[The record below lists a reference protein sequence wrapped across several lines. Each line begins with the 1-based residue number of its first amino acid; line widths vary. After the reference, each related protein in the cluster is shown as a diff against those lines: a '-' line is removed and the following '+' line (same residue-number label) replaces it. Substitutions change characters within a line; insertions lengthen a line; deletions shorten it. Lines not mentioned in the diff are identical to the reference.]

1 MEHGDGKDGQ
11 QDRDINTPADRVD
24 FLDYSSLFSSSTSE
38 KIVGDPW
45 EYLRQASMGPH
56 TDMPVER
63 AGTRSAFCYG
73 KDLCLEA
80 SCSGLRNSLQ
90 CLVPGTLMA
99 PQVLYRVIF
108 GSSEPEVWQK
118 KRIVIRPAILH
129 EFRRHRVRTAE
140 FPAIV
145 PNPSSTVRGTFITGL
160 TDGDIIRLD
169 SFEGSMYERR
179 PVKVKLLKNVRL
191 EDEVRDSSVA
201 RLEGEE
207 VEAETYVW
215 RYPLRDLEDRE
226 WDFEHFKKRKMR
238 AWMGFGRQSDS
249 DTEVDEGFASADAAG
264 TTPARVSP
272 NRRSGGTG
280 AAGVK

>member
-73 KDLCLEA
+73 
-80 SCSGLRNSLQ
+80 
-90 CLVPGTLMA
+90 TLMA

-108 GSSEPEVWQK
+108 GSSEPEVRQK

-160 TDGDIIRLD
+160 TDGDFIRLD